1 MNSAAATT
9 AGLRFV
15 QIDTATARE
24 LVSRGVSEGAVRLFA
39 HLHVHAKQTGES
51 RASHRYLAEELG
63 KSVRTVRLYLRQ
75 LREAG
80 AIRGRRTGRASG
92 YQVAALTGKGLQF
105 RAATCCS
112 SDLERERERK
122 ERVVRTPPP
131 PAETAP
137 AAELTTPSLLEE
149 EEEQP
154 PDRSAIADLRDQLA
168 TATEREA
175 EWRETAPEAPERRQA
190 ASLRRYLST
199 RLAWHEDVR
208 RVAEAVQDLPG
219 WRGWRG
225 HGGVRNLED
234 LWRIRAEQARM
245 PSDTWRRSCLRWCAH
260 HTRHRGRL
268 GDLRGWLLRERYE
281 ETEPP
286 PRIPPDLPP
295 PPPPAADLEATET
308 AYTLWRCA
316 DPSAPACSFWR
327 AGTEAAEE
335 PPRCPHCGTP
345 GVAT

>member
-1 MNSAAATT
+1 MDFAEGTT
-9 AGLRFV
+9 AGLRYV

-24 LVSRGVSEGAVRLFA
+24 LVSRGASEGAVRLYSY
-39 HLHVHAKQTGES
+39 LLVHARNRTGE
-51 RASHRYLAEELG
+51 AYPGQGYLAAEMG
-63 KSVRTVRLYLRQ
+63 RAVRTIRRYLRQ
-75 LREAG
+75 LEEIG
-80 AIRGRRTGRASG
+80 AVTMRQTGRAAR
-92 YQVAALTGKGLQF
+92 YLVHDM
-105 RAATCCS
+105 RAGECPIR
-112 SDLERERERK
+112 SDTLCPTASREEQRRK

-131 PAETAP
+131 AEPET
-137 AAELTTPSLLEE
+137 AAELTTPSLLEVE
-149 EEEQP
+149 TEPP

-175 EWRETAPEAPERRQA
+175 EWRETAPEAPERHQA

-199 RLAWHEDVR
+199 RLAWSDDVR

-234 LWRIRAEQARM
+234 LWRIRTEQARM

-281 ETEPP
+281 ETDPP
-286 PRIPPDLPP
+286 PRRPPDLPP

-316 DPSAPACSFWR
+316 DPSAPSCSFWR
-327 AGTEAAEE
+327 AGTEAGED
-335 PPRCPHCGTP
+335 PPRCPHCG
-345 GVAT
+345 GGAESV